1 MLPFQA
7 NRDIQLKRIAINK
20 KLLKIFLVQVILISG
35 VTVMGVL
42 AAALITEEVLVK
54 QALEREATYFWEKF
68 RENPN
73 TSAPDTINLEGYLV
87 RDGDMRN
94 LPAELQQLPLGK
106 SRIRFDGREPIV
118 HVSRQGNHRLFLV
131 FNEQQVSQLSFFF
144 GIAPLALV
152 LLVLYALAYFTYRQA
167 KRALSPIQKLANSVR
182 HYDVNRADNPLDLGA
197 LPWDADEETYILVD
211 AINTF
216 VMRVQELLN
225 RERTFSRYASHELRT
240 PLAVIKGSIDN
251 LERQALPD
259 VTQRHLLRMRNT
271 VQDMEQMMT
280 ALLELSRDATNQ
292 PPTEAL
298 QLNDLVELLVEQHQQ
313 QHPDSPLQVN
323 VKHQAMLQAHGSQKL
338 ISILIT
344 NLLNNA
350 ESYTPSGYINVIVDA
365 DGFSVEDSGIGIP
378 QAEREKVFSPFY
390 RVNQQHEKGFG
401 LGLAIVEKIC
411 RELGWRIEVH
421 SEEGR
426 GSTFTV
432 KVATP
437 PA

>member
-7 NRDIQLKRIAINK
+7 RRDTQLKRTAINK
-20 KLLKIFLVQVILISG
+20 KLLKIFLIQVMLISG

-54 QALEREATYFWEKF
+54 QALEREAAYFWEKYQHDSAS
-68 RENPN
+68 P
-73 TSAPDTINLEGYLV
+73 APDTLNLEGYLV
-87 RDGDMRN
+87 QDGDFKN
-94 LPAELQQLPLGK
+94 LPAELRQLPLGK
-106 SRIRFDGREPIV
+106 SRIRFDGRDPIV
-118 HVSRQGNHRLFLV
+118 HVSRHDNHQLFLI

-182 HYDVNRADNPLDLGA
+182 HYDVNRADNTLDLEA
-197 LPWDADEETYILVD
+197 LRWDADEETYILVD

-216 VMRVQELLN
+216 VMRVQELLV

-251 LERQALPD
+251 LERQALPE
-259 VTQRHLLRMRNT
+259 VTQRHLARMRST

-292 PPTEAL
+292 PPAETL
-298 QLNDLVELLVEQHQQ
+298 QLNDLVELIMEQHRQ
-313 QHPDSPLQVN
+313 QHTNSPLQVK
-323 VKHQAMLQAHGSQKL
+323 VQHHAMLEVNGSQKL
-338 ISILIT
+338 ISMLLT

-350 ESYTPSGYINVIVDA
+350 ESYTPSGHINVVVEH
-365 DGFSVEDSGIGIP
+365 DGFSVQDTGIGIP
-378 QAEREKVFSPFY
+378 LAEQEKVFSPFY

-411 RELGWRIEVH
+411 RELGWSIQV
-421 SEEGR
+421 SSAEGR

-432 KVATP
+432 KVAKP
-437 PA
+437 RV

>member
-7 NRDIQLKRIAINK
+7 NRVPQLKRTAINK
-20 KLLKIFLVQVILISG
+20 KLLKIFLIQVVLISG
-35 VTVMGVL
+35 VTIIGVL

-54 QALEREATYFWEKF
+54 QALEREADYFWNKYQV
-68 RENPN
+68 NQD
-73 TSAPDTINLEGYLV
+73 TLAPDTVNLEGYLV
-87 RDGDMRN
+87 QDGDFQT
-94 LPAELQQLPLGK
+94 LPPELQQLPLGK
-106 SRIRFDGREPIV
+106 SRIRINGRDPIV
-118 HVSRQGNHRLFLV
+118 HVSHYDNHQLILL

-152 LLVLYALAYFTYRQA
+152 LLVLYALAYFTYQQA
-167 KRALSPIQKLANSVR
+167 KRALSPIQKLADSVR
-182 HYDVNRADNPLDLGA
+182 HYDINRANNPLDLED
-197 LPWDADEETYILVD
+197 LNWDADEETYILVD
-211 AINTF
+211 AINAF
-216 VMRVQELLN
+216 VERVQELLV

-251 LERQALPD
+251 LERQTLPEA
-259 VTQRHLLRMRNT
+259 TQRHLARMKST

-292 PPTEAL
+292 PPSESL
-298 QLNDLVELLVEQHQQ
+298 QLNDLVELLVEQHHQ
-313 QHPDSPLQVN
+313 QHPHSPLQLQ
-323 VKHQAMLQAHGSQKL
+323 VKHNAMLAVNGSEKL

-350 ESYTPSGYINVIVDA
+350 ESYTPSGHIKVTVHH
-365 DGFSVEDSGIGIP
+365 DGFAVEDTGIGIP
-378 QAEREKVFSPFY
+378 RAEQEKVFSPFY

-411 RELGWRIEVH
+411 RELGWSIQVN

-432 KVATP
+432 RVATP
-437 PA
+437 PV

>member
-1 MLPFQA
+1 M
-7 NRDIQLKRIAINK
+7 KRTAINK
-20 KLLKIFLVQVILISG
+20 KLLKIFLIQVMLISG

-54 QALEREATYFWEKF
+54 QALEREAAYFWRKYQ
-68 RENPN
+68 ENPD
-73 TSAPDTINLEGYLV
+73 TTAPDTVNLEGYLV
-87 RDGDMRN
+87 QDGNMRN
-94 LPAELQQLPLGK
+94 LPPELQQLPLGK
-106 SRIRFDGREPIV
+106 SRIRFEGREPIV
-118 HVSRQGNHRLFLV
+118 HVSRQDNHQLFLI

-182 HYDVNRADNPLDLGA
+182 HYDVNRADNPLDLEA
-197 LPWDADEETYILVD
+197 LRWDADEETYILVD

-251 LERQALPD
+251 LERQTLPE
-259 VTQRHLLRMRNT
+259 TAQRHLIRMRNT
-271 VQDMEQMMT
+271 VQEMEQMMT

-292 PPTEAL
+292 PPAETL

-313 QHPDSPLQVN
+313 RHPGSPLQVN
-323 VKHQAMLQAHGSQKL
+323 VRHQAMLTVNGSQKL

-350 ESYTPSGYINVIVDA
+350 ESYTPSGHIKVVVDQ
-365 DGFSVEDSGIGIP
+365 DGFSVEDTGIGIP
-378 QAEREKVFSPFY
+378 LAEQEKVFSPFY

-411 RELGWRIEVH
+411 RELGWSIQVH
-421 SEEGR
+421 SEEGC

-437 PA
+437 PT